1 MKEKEALELIDAGWC
16 RKPKGF
22 RVHFQKR
29 VDGAWQTDYV
39 PEKGHYD
46 SDVVTWR
53 LAWKL
58 YQATR
63 SDSNEAGAK
72 RMLVNIFVEDDAG
85 NPIKYYATGQYEVF
99 NRFDAT

>member
-1 MKEKEALELIDAGWC
+1 MKEKEALELIDAGWS

-22 RVHFQKR
+22 RVHFQKK
-29 VDGAWQTDYV
+29 VDGQWQTDYV
-39 PEKGHYD
+39 PENGHYD

-58 YQATR
+58 YQATK
-63 SDSNEAGAK
+63 SDANETRDGE
-72 RMLVNIFVEDDAG
+72 MLVNIFVEDDAG

-99 NRFDAT
+99 NRLDTM